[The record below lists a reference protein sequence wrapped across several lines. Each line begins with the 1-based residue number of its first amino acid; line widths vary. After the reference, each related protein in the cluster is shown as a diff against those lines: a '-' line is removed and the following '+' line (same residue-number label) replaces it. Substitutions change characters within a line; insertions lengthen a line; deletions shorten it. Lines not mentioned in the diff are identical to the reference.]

1 MKTIKILLAAL
12 TLIFIASFVNSAQTA
27 QEWERMKK
35 GEVLVSEINV
45 KNPDGTQKTQFLARL
60 YVKAPR
66 QDCWKILRDYNK
78 FSEFMPHLRRCIV
91 LKQEGET
98 FYVRYETKIS
108 FKEINY
114 YLKLVGVEKF
124 KRIEYALDKTQK
136 NDIRDATGYWIFDDA
151 PDGSG
156 TILSYSSNIDPG
168 FPAPDAIL
176 NQLSKTSL
184 PAIVKNVRSRIE
196 SGGTWKK
203 PAGS

>member
-1 MKTIKILLAAL
+1 MKTIRLFSAAVL
-12 TLIFIASFVNSAQTA
+12 LIFLASAVNSATIPKD
-27 QEWERMKK
+27 WEQLKK
-35 GEVLVSEINV
+35 GEVIVSEIDV
-45 KNPDGTQKTQFLARL
+45 KNPDGTRKTQFLAKL

-66 QDCWKILRDYNK
+66 QECWKILRDYNK

-98 FYVRYETKIS
+98 YYVRYETKIS

-124 KRIEYALDKTQK
+124 KRIEYAIDKTQK

-168 FPAPDAIL
+168 FPAPEAIL